1 MGSLQVSELLCLNPE
16 YSTTRR
22 VSQVSRL
29 PRETPGADSDSKLFL
44 PPHPERKGE
53 GGLRTQGYVKVA
65 AGIDEDAAKGGDR
78 ESRHP
83 LVTVIT
89 VVFNGAKTLEQAIL
103 SVITRDYDNLEF
115 LIIDG
120 GSTDGTLGIIRKY
133 DHAIDY
139 WVSEPDNGIYD
150 AMNKA
155 LDVALGDRI
164 YFLGCD
170 DLLVNDLRN
179 FAPLFG
185 RRDVLYYG
193 DVYMIHRHRLYD
205 GAFSGLKLAV
215 RNICQQ
221 AIFYPREVFEKY
233 RFDTRYRTLADYHLN
248 MSCYADPG
256 LSLTYVPELVA
267 IYNDVSGA
275 SASRLDEVLDKN
287 RNRLTRQYFPTSI
300 YLYFRLYG
308 AMRRL
313 LELLGLKEAVKTALR
328 KLAA

>member
-1 MGSLQVSELLCLNPE
+1 MSEVLCLDPA

-22 VSQVSRL
+22 VSHVSRL
-29 PRETPGADSDSKLFL
+29 PGETPGTDVAGKLFL

-53 GGLRTQGYVKVA
+53 GGLRTRGYVKAA
-65 AGIDEDAAKGGDR
+65 AGIDH

-89 VVFNGAKTLEQAIL
+89 VVSNGAKTLEQAIL
-103 SVITRDYDNLEF
+103 SVITRSYDNIEF
-115 LIIDG
+115 VIVDG
-120 GSTDGTLGIIRKY
+120 GSTDGTLDIIKKY

-139 WVSEPDNGIYD
+139 WVSEPDKGIYD

-179 FAPLFG
+179 FAPLFR

-193 DVYMIHRHRLYD
+193 DVYMMHRHRLYD
-205 GAFSGLKLAV
+205 GAFDGLKLAV

-221 AIFYPREVFEKY
+221 AIFYPRGVFEKY
-233 RFDTRYRTLADYHLN
+233 RFDTQYQTLADYHLN
-248 MSCYADPG
+248 MRCYADSD
-256 LSLTYVPELVA
+256 LSLAYVPELVA
-267 IYNDVSGA
+267 IYNDTSGT
-275 SASRLDEVLDKN
+275 SSSRGDDVLEKN
-287 RNRLTRQYFPTSI
+287 RNCLTRQYFPTSI
-300 YLYFRLYG
+300 YLYFRLHG
-308 AMRRL
+308 GLRRL
-313 LELLGLKEAVKTALR
+313 LGFLGLKEVVKTALR
-328 KLAA
+328 KLSA

>member
-1 MGSLQVSELLCLNPE
+1 MSELLCLNPE

-22 VSQVSRL
+22 ISRVSRL
-29 PRETPGADSDSKLFL
+29 PRETPGADFARKLFL

-53 GGLRTQGYVKVA
+53 GGLRTRGYVKAA
-65 AGIDEDAAKGGDR
+65 AGTDDDAATGGDH
-78 ESRHP
+78 ESRRP

-89 VVFNGAKTLEQAIL
+89 VVFNGAKTLEQAII
-103 SVITRDYDNLEF
+103 SVITRSYDNIEF
-115 LIIDG
+115 VIIDG
-120 GSTDGTLGIIRKY
+120 GSTDGTLDIIKKY

-139 WVSEPDNGIYD
+139 WVSEPDKGIYD

-179 FAPLFG
+179 FALLFR

-193 DVYMIHRHRLYD
+193 DVYLIHQHRLYD
-205 GAFSGLKLAV
+205 GAFNGFKLVV

-221 AIFYPREVFEKY
+221 AIFYPRGVFKKY
-233 RFDTRYRTLADYHLN
+233 RFDTRYQTLADYHLN
-248 MSCYADPG
+248 ICCYADPD

-267 IYNDVSGA
+267 IYNDSSGA
-275 SASRLDEVLDKN
+275 SSSRVDDVLEKD

-300 YLYFRLYG
+300 YLYSLLHE
-308 AMRRL
+308 ALRRL
-313 LELLGLKEAVKTALR
+313 LGFFGLKRVVKTALR
-328 KLAA
+328 KLSA